1 MVYYTQYSER
11 TSYLMKLSYLP
22 CGKIINTH
30 GFRGTVKAE
39 SWCDSPD
46 VLASLATLYLKKGE
60 VYSPVRV
67 LHASVFKQF
76 VLMDLE
82 GIESEEAANAL
93 RNVEVFAARE
103 DLPVEEGSFFIA
115 DLIGLPVKHAD
126 TGALLGK
133 LKDVNTQN
141 ARDLYVVKNQKG
153 EFYIPAVPEFITN
166 IDPDDAIYV
175 RPIPGL
181 IEGGE
186 D

>member
-1 MVYYTQYSER
+1 
-11 TSYLMKLSYLP
+11 
-22 CGKIINTH
+22 
-30 GFRGTVKAE
+30 
-39 SWCDSPD
+39 
-46 VLASLATLYLKKGE
+46 
-60 VYSPVRV
+60 
-67 LHASVFKQF
+67 
-76 VLMDLE
+76 MDLE

-126 TGALLGK
+126 TNALLGK
-133 LKDVNTQN
+133 LKEVNTQN

-153 EFYIPAVPEFITN
+153 EFYIPAVPEFITK